1 MQRDGNGAW
10 TIACIDHTMTW
21 AHWTDKDWQVPASS
35 GTTMAS
41 AVGQWLADS
50 SGAGKHVHQDAVA
63 WPGNAPCSKDDRR
76 RLRR

>member
-1 MQRDGNGAW
+1 
-10 TIACIDHTMTW
+10 
-21 AHWTDKDWQVPASS
+21 
-35 GTTMAS
+35 
-41 AVGQWLADS
+41 VGQWLADS